1 MSRSNGESSF
11 LWQEVLQT
19 LRERG
24 LKQVL
29 LIAGD
34 GLTGLREVAKK
45 VYLKAD
51 FQTCVLHK
59 VRASLNKVRRKDRE
73 KVARDL
79 KRIYQVNNK
88 EEALLGLENLGRNW
102 EKIYPELVESWR
114 RDLSTLTTFLDYPE
128 QIRSSIYT
136 INILERANKEIKRRT
151 KTIEVFSYVKA
162 IEKILYLVSTELNEK
177 WSRRIHRGFIKAKPI
192 LEKMRRERYAQTQ
205 NT

>member
-1 MSRSNGESSF
+1 MD
-11 LWQEVLQT
+11 
-19 LRERG
+19 ERVKWRILSPVARG
-24 LKQVL
+24 TGSLERKRAKEVL

-45 VYLKAD
+45 VYSKAD
-51 FQTCVLHK
+51 FQTCLLHK

-88 EEALLGLENLGRNW
+88 EEAILGLENPGRNW
-102 EKIYPELVESWR
+102 EKIYPELVKSWR
-114 RDLSTLTTFLDYPE
+114 RDFFTLTTFLDYPE

-136 INILERANKEIKRRT
+136 INILERANKQIKRRT

-162 IEKILYLVSTELNEK
+162 IEKTFILSLQS
-177 WSRRIHRGFIKAKPI
+177 
-192 LEKMRRERYAQTQ
+192 
-205 NT
+205 